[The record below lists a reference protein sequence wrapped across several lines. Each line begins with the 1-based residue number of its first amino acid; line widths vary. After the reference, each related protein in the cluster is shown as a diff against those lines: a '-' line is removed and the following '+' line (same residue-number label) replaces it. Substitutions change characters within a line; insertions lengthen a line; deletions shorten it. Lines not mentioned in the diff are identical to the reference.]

1 MVMVHAD
8 VHYLLTIIASPV
20 QTDPHHTV
28 ITVVNTTSPS

>member
-8 VHYLLTIIASPV
+8 VHYLLAITASPV

-28 ITVVNTTSPS
+28 ITTGSM